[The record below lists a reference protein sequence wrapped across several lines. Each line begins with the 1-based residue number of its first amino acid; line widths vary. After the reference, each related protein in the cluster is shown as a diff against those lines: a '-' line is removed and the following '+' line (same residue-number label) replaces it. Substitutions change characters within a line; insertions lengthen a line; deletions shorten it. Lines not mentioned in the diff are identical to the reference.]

1 MVLTMHAA
9 DLAAANDIKVYTIAA
24 GITGLAPMPV
34 TMKDGR
40 VSLRRARVEID
51 EQALRDIAV
60 RTGGKYF
67 HARDADGLK
76 EVYKEID
83 ELERSEIT
91 EIRYL
96 QYREHYS
103 VFVLVALILIA
114 VSMLSGGTVLR
125 RLP

>member
-1 MVLTMHAA
+1 
-9 DLAAANDIKVYTIAA
+9 
-24 GITGLAPMPV
+24 MPV
-34 TMKDGR
+34 TLQDGS

-51 EQALRDIAV
+51 EQTLRDIAA

-67 HARDADGLK
+67 HARDAEGLK
-76 EVYKEID
+76 EAYKEID

-103 VFVLVALILIA
+103 VFVLAALILIA
-114 VSMLSGGTVLR
+114 VSLLSSGTVLR

>member
-1 MVLTMHAA
+1 MIQPLHAA

-34 TMKDGR
+34 TMQDGS

-51 EQALRDIAV
+51 EQTLRDIAA

-67 HARDADGLK
+67 HPRDAKGLK

-103 VFVLVALILIA
+103 VFVLAALILIVA
-114 VSMLSGGTVLR
+114 SLLSSGTVLR

>member
-1 MVLTMHAA
+1 M
-9 DLAAANDIKVYTIAA
+9 
-24 GITGLAPMPV
+24 
-34 TMKDGR
+34 
-40 VSLRRARVEID
+40 
-51 EQALRDIAV
+51 

-103 VFVLVALILIA
+103 VFVLAALILIA
-114 VSMLSGGTVLR
+114 ASLLSSGTVLR